1 MRVTI
6 HRARRLHKPKYPK
19 LTTYVRVSIAG
30 RSEYRY
36 TREVKSNENPIYGG
50 KAEGQTLPALPIG
63 PGGMDGKLL
72 HVVVFATSSFGG
84 DEAIGELRDIVTKLQ
99 QPDVSIDWL
108 TTAVQ
113 RASVLLA
120 YCNSHLHATEGEV
133 AELIKQL
140 GIETEN

>member
-1 MRVTI
+1 MGSQTQWPSTEPEPESSLI
-6 HRARRLHKPKYPK
+6 QGSK
-19 LTTYVRVSIAG
+19 LTHMT
-30 RSEYRY
+30 
-36 TREVKSNENPIYGG
+36 
-50 KAEGQTLPALPIG
+50 
-63 PGGMDGKLL
+63 
-72 HVVVFATSSFGG
+72 TSSNASDAPQNAPTSF
-84 DEAIGELRDIVTKLQ
+84 DEALGELRDIVTKLQ